1 MLAVG
6 DGSADEG
13 GLFAFVWLG
22 LPALYSG
29 VCWLVLVEPAAV
41 RARLPEAPEKMWRML
56 GIVVGREAAE
66 VEAGGHTPGLWSLV
80 PRSVPSAF
88 ALGRAVERRDEVEAS
103 RLLGGVDLSK
113 SDLPRVAEA
122 VAQFAERGS
131 PLRNFL
137 GLLSF
142 VNVVAVLA
150 LLGIAVSLG
159 PACAKLFGPVLKWLA
174 PVLKWL
180 GPVVARVASFV
191 SDPLFFGVA
200 SYCVCESTRAS
211 LPPFAARQVAAF
223 SSLVAAPSALV
234 WTLRRPR
241 RCPFVDQKGH
251 GPVVELVATWLAS
264 YLAPVAVAAQSKLLG
279 FFAVAAVYADLG
291 FVVYPFFFGY
301 FVGFLSEP
309 AITRCEVTSVLL
321 LSAYAATRKTLPE
334 RVAVPF
340 RSAVAVFG
348 TIALGMAELIASNLY
363 FIKEENH
370 PHRSL
375 FTRKYYLRNLLSI
388 ALLTT
393 AMAAGHLVPS
403 PAIANTSLVFFVL
416 WAVEKLLEFAASTA
430 FFLWPCVLLVS
441 IYLWWASLWLRAHDD
456 FLPSLFAL

>member
-159 PACAKLFGPVLKWLA
+159 PALAKLFGPVLKWLA
-174 PVLKWL
+174 PL

-211 LPPFAARQVAAF
+211 LPPFVASQVAAF
-223 SSLVAAPSALV
+223 GSLVAAPSALA

-241 RCPFVDQKGH
+241 RCPFVDDKTGE
-251 GPVVELVATWLAS
+251 GPILQLVAAWLAS

-279 FFAVAAVYADLG
+279 FFAVAAVYAVLG
-291 FVVYPFFFGY
+291 FVVYPTVFGY
-301 FVGFLSEP
+301 AVGFLSKS
-309 AITRCEVTSVLL
+309 AVTRCEVASVLL
-321 LSAYAATRKTLPE
+321 LSAYAATRRTLPE

-363 FIKEENH
+363 FIAEENH
-370 PHRSL
+370 PHRPL